1 MTDELNRPFF
11 SGRPEQSPRAAW
23 TSRLA
28 ARRRRSA
35 QRGQG
40 RQTRAF
46 KSPAP
51 ARTQPRLQ
59 YHISASFFTPS
70 TAAELQQLRRSHRR
84 RAAPSPANRRAISCN
99 RRRIV
104 LRPTY
109 LTPSQSHWS
118 QGEGPLAVSVAATI
132 ASASPERALAVAEAS
147 PTTSSSNSGCGSFVV
162 VCRCTSKLV
171 SASPW
176 SPPA

>member
-28 ARRRRSA
+28 ARRRRSI

-40 RQTRAF
+40 RQARAF

-59 YHISASFFTPS
+59 CHISASFSTAS
-70 TAAELQQLRRSHRR
+70 TAAELLKPRRSHRR
-84 RAAPSPANRRAISCN
+84 RAAPSLANRRAISCN
-99 RRRIV
+99 RRRVV
-104 LRPTY
+104 LQPTC

-118 QGEGPLAVSVAATI
+118 QGEGPLAVSLAAAI
-132 ASASPERALAVAEAS
+132 SG
-147 PTTSSSNSGCGSFVV
+147 TSSERELVV
-162 VCRCTSKLV
+162 AGTPQSVRCHDHEFTNIPIV
-171 SASPW
+171 GRA
-176 SPPA
+176 